1 MGNNSDSN
9 NPCGN
14 LSWKIKRANREIKR
28 YIDNRLSV
36 VIDREAG
43 GITAMQGMILH
54 YLSSQPEGTD
64 VFQRD
69 LEKQFNTGRSTVTG
83 ILQLMEQNDL
93 IRRESVPQDARLK
106 KLVLTPKAYRIQ
118 QEIHNTIMEME
129 EKLRKD
135 IAPEELETVERVL
148 EKIRKNLRDEGKEFN
163 ETEDKP

>member
-1 MGNNSDSN
+1 
-9 NPCGN
+9 
-14 LSWKIKRANREIKR
+14 
-28 YIDNRLSV
+28 
-36 VIDREAG
+36 
-43 GITAMQGMILH
+43 MQGMILH